1 MSTPQQTP
9 IRYAP
14 NQQYIARPGQ
24 MLGTPPSAQHQQ
36 RPMMQYRLNTGM
48 QTPNQVMMNRNMG
61 SVTPQQQQQ
70 LQQQQQY
77 MQQQQQ
83 MMRPN
88 MMQGQMRP
96 NMQQPFAYTGNTSMA
111 VAGVGVNGQQ
121 AHPALIQQQQQQ
133 QQQLQQQQQQQR
145 KRKGKLGDGTDEGAM
160 IGDELDSI
168 QPYSISM
175 ARYQNNHNLMSEI
188 FVALPTSTIDV
199 PKHYYED
206 MSRESLENTISGL
219 SQQVAE
225 SKEQHEQQLERAQKG
240 REEFSEL
247 MKMLRENSADEVKK
261 VAKERF
267 DMEFVDDPYSTIVRV
282 PVDKVE
288 AAENPV
294 YKQL

>member
-1 MSTPQQTP
+1 MSGPQQTP

-36 RPMMQYRLNTGM
+36 RPMMQYRPNMAM
-48 QTPNQVMMNRNMG
+48 QTPNQAMMNRGMG

-77 MQQQQQ
+77 MQQQQ

-133 QQQLQQQQQQQR
+133 QR
-145 KRKGKLGDGTDEGAM
+145 KRKGKTGDGADEGVTV
-160 IGDELDSI
+160 GDELDSI
-168 QPYSISM
+168 QPYNISM

-206 MSRESLENTISGL
+206 MSSESLENTISGL
-219 SQQVAE
+219 TEQVAE
-225 SKEQHEQQLERAQKG
+225 SKKEHGEKLDRMQKG
-240 REEFSEL
+240 REEFAEL
-247 MKMLRENSADEVKK
+247 MHMLRENNADEVKK

-267 DMEFVDDPYSTIVRV
+267 DMEFVDNPYSTVERV
-282 PVDKVE
+282 PIDKVE
-288 AAENPV
+288 AVESPI